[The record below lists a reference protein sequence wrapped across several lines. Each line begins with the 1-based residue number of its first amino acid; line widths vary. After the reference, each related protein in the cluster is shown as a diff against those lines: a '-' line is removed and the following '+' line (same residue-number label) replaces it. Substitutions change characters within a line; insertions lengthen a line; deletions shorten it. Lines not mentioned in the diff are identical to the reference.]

1 MSLIFNL
8 KLMGHMKKLFLFSLI
23 ICLSFS
29 CAKKV
34 SEQNKMIK
42 EEIKPAV
49 VVGADSDDHGCKAS
63 TGYTWSILKKECIR
77 IFENST
83 KLSHANDGK
92 TYTTLAYVIF
102 DGDKAELFL
111 DTQKESIIL
120 ERKSEGDSWVKDDLQ
135 LIPWKG
141 YVLKRGGKII
151 YTGQ

>member
-1 MSLIFNL
+1 
-8 KLMGHMKKLFLFSLI
+8 MKKILLFSILC
-23 ICLSFS
+23 CLSFS

-34 SEQNKMIK
+34 SEEKKAAQEITDSVK
-42 EEIKPAV
+42 EESKSSAV
-49 VVGADSDDHGCKAS
+49 VGGDSDEHGCKAS
-63 TGYTWSILKKECIR
+63 AGYTWSLLKKECIR

-83 KLSHANDGK
+83 KLSHAEDGK
-92 TYTTLAYVIF
+92 TYTTVAYVIF

-141 YVLKRGGKII
+141 YVLKKGGKII

>member
-1 MSLIFNL
+1 
-8 KLMGHMKKLFLFSLI
+8 MKKLLLFSI
-23 ICLSFS
+23 FIALSFS

-34 SEQNKMIK
+34 SEEKKVSKETTKTVK
-42 EEIKPAV
+42 EETNPPV
-49 VVGADSDDHGCKAS
+49 VVGGDLDSHGCKAS
-63 TGYTWSILKKECIR
+63 AGYTWSILKKECIR

-83 KLSHANDGK
+83 KLSHAEDGK
-92 TYTTLAYVIF
+92 NYTTVAYVIF

-141 YVLKRGGKII
+141 YVLKKGEKIL
-151 YTGQ
+151 YTGE